1 MKRLIIFLILVSFW
15 LFNVI
20 YAEEIP
26 EEREQGQETEET
38 NIKQASL
45 QRERDPFSLSS
56 ELLKKTISERYVSFT
71 GEGLAGFSLPM
82 IEITGVMVVGDN
94 TMATAKI
101 ESLGEVTLK
110 PNEKIVVKS
119 KSSQKSAFI
128 SFLIKEITPSEL
140 VIILEGGQEIHGRFR

>member
-1 MKRLIIFLILVSFW
+1 MLKKVSVAIICFLYLTSAVYGNEDLGEKEKNTVKLPQTAS
-15 LFNVI
+15 
-20 YAEEIP
+20 
-26 EEREQGQETEET
+26 
-38 NIKQASL
+38 IK
-45 QRERDPFSLSS
+45 ERDPFSLSS
-56 ELLKKTISERYVSFT
+56 KLLRKTISEKYVSFT
-71 GEGLAGFSLPM
+71 GEGLAGFDLPR
-82 IEITGVMVVGDN
+82 IEITGVMVVGSK

-119 KSSQKSAFI
+119 KSSRKNAFI

>member
-1 MKRLIIFLILVSFW
+1 MNILKKVPVIIICFWFLMGPVYGADTVQIVS
-15 LFNVI
+15 L
-20 YAEEIP
+20 
-26 EEREQGQETEET
+26 
-38 NIKQASL
+38 K
-45 QRERDPFSLSS
+45 ERDPFSLSS

-71 GEGLAGFSLPM
+71 GEGLAGFDLPK
-82 IEITGVMVVGDN
+82 IEITGVMVVGDKA
-94 TMATAKI
+94 MATAKI

-119 KSSQKSAFI
+119 KSSQKSTFI